1 MGDDTGVRL
10 FRWEDMPKERVTD
23 VIHRR
28 LVTGER
34 MMMAQ
39 VLLDEG
45 AVVPTHSHMHEQIS
59 YVAEGSLRFWIG
71 ADEEE
76 IVVSAGEVLHI
87 PSNVPHGAEA
97 LEYMVGIDVFSPLR
111 EDWLNGTDDYF
122 HQK

>member
-76 IVVSAGEVLHI
+76 LVVSA
-87 PSNVPHGAEA
+87 AESR
-97 LEYMVGIDVFSPLR
+97 LVRL
-111 EDWLNGTDDYF
+111 
-122 HQK
+122 

>member
-10 FRWEDMPKERVTD
+10 FRWDEMPKERVTD
-23 VIHRR
+23 QIHRR

-59 YVAEGSLRFWIG
+59 HVVEGSLRFWIG
-71 ADEEE
+71 ADEKE

-87 PSNVPHGAEA
+87 PSNVPHKAEA
-97 LEYMVGIDVFSPLR
+97 LEDMVGIDVFSPPR
-111 EDWLNGTDDYF
+111 EDWLDGTDDYF

>member
-76 IVVSAGEVLHI
+76 LVVIAGEVLHI
-87 PSNVPHGAEA
+87 PSNVPHKAEA
-97 LEYMVGIDVFSPLR
+97 LQDMVGIDVFSPPR
-111 EDWLNGTDDYF
+111 EDWLDGTDDYF